1 MYLTTIKL
9 NAMKKIHL
17 LLIAI
22 LLFAL
27 NVRIANAA
35 CTPSFTASINNFV
48 VTFTNTSTTT
58 SGFPN
63 KIIYGWN
70 FGDNTYSS
78 DKNPVKTYTSSGYK
92 VVSLFMNDSFGCV
105 QTFTD
110 TILITAVGNFCN
122 ASFTKS
128 FNGLSVYFQNTSK
141 NRDGL
146 ENGLTFLW
154 NFGDGTTSIA
164 THPYKV
170 FATPGKK
177 IVRLDIKDSVQACF
191 ATRIDTFY
199 VHNASTCNASYVSSR
214 NGMTL
219 NFINTSTTISSVPNK
234 VNYYWEFGDG
244 SVSNLKDPVKTYSI
258 QGAWRVVLRIQDS
271 LGCSDVVSD
280 TVFVSA
286 TGTNCKAAFS
296 KSVNGLLV
304 NFNSTSL
311 NSTGSS
317 VGLNYLWSFGDSTT
331 STQKNPVKTYLT
343 NGPKLVKLTISDS
356 TRGCSDSYYDSLFLV
371 GPTVYCSAR
380 FEVGFDTT
388 TPFQFYILN
397 TSFIRPNSTFL
408 WNFGDGGSS
417 TVLAPSHTYA
427 NFGSYLVCL
436 TVSDSMCTSTFCDSV
451 GMDSSG
457 TLLKQGKFGF
467 KTLDYTTLLSTTGN
481 NAVNSKLEYSVFPN
495 PTSSQFTIELNL
507 KSISQVKL
515 ILTDLSGKVLL
526 DKEIQAIS
534 GLWSESINLSELQ
547 PAIYLLHI
555 QTNEGFKTS
564 KIIRN

>member
-1 MYLTTIKL
+1 
-9 NAMKKIHL
+9 MKKIHL
-17 LLIAI
+17 PLIAI

-35 CTPSFTASINNFV
+35 CAPSFTASINNFV

-63 KIIYGWN
+63 KIISYWN
-70 FGDNTYSS
+70 FGDNTISS
-78 DKNPVKTYTSSGYK
+78 EKNPVKTYTSSGYK
-92 VVSLFMNDSFGCV
+92 IVSLTMNDSFGCV
-105 QTFTD
+105 QTFVD

-128 FNGLSVYFQNTSK
+128 FTGLSIYFQNTSK
-141 NRDGL
+141 NT
-146 ENGLTFLW
+146 NGLAGGLTSMW
-154 NFGDGTTSIA
+154 DFGDGTTSVA
-164 THPYKV
+164 THPTKT

-177 IVRLDIKDSVQACF
+177 IVKLVIRDSVQACF

-219 NFINTSTTISSVPNK
+219 NFINTSTTISSVPNR
-234 VNYYWEFGDG
+234 VTYYWEFGDG
-244 SVSNLKDPVKTYSI
+244 TVSNLKDPVKTYSN
-258 QGAWRVVLRIQDS
+258 QGAWNVVLRIQDS

-304 NFNSTSL
+304 NFNSSSL
-311 NSTGSS
+311 NSTGFSA
-317 VGLNYLWSFGDSTT
+317 GLNYLWSFGDSTT
-331 STQKNPVKTYLT
+331 STQRNPVKNYLT
-343 NGPKLVKLTISDS
+343 GGPKLVQLTISD
-356 TRGCSDSYYDSLFLV
+356 TTQGCFDTYYDSLFLV

-380 FEVGFDTT
+380 FQVGFDTT

-397 TSFIRPNSTFL
+397 TSLIRPNSTFL

-417 TVLAPSHTYA
+417 TALAPSHTYA

-467 KTLDYTTLLSTTGN
+467 RTLDYTTLLPSTGN
-481 NAVNSKLEYSVFPN
+481 NTLNSKLEYSIYPN
-495 PTSSQFTIELNL
+495 PTNSLINVELNL
-507 KSISQVKL
+507 KNASQVKF
-515 ILTDLSGKVLL
+515 ILSDFSGKILL
-526 DKEIQAIS
+526 NKEMQAPS

-547 PAIYLLHI
+547 PALYLLHI
-555 QTNEGFKTS
+555 ITDEGIKMS
-564 KIIRN
+564 KIIKN

>member
-1 MYLTTIKL
+1 
-9 NAMKKIHL
+9 MKNKFL
-17 LLIAI
+17 PLLII
-22 LLFAL
+22 LVFTL
-27 NVRIANAA
+27 NVRFASAA
-35 CTPSFTASINNFV
+35 CNPSFTASINNFE

-63 KIIYGWN
+63 KIVSYWN
-70 FGDNTYSS
+70 FGDNTISNE
-78 DKNPVKTYTSSGYK
+78 KNPIKTYTSSGYK
-92 VVSLFMNDSFGCV
+92 VISLTINDSFGCF

-110 TILITAVGNFCN
+110 TILITAIGNFCN

-128 FNGLSVYFQNTSK
+128 FSGLSINFQNTSK
-141 NRDGL
+141 NRNGL
-146 ENGLTFLW
+146 EAGLTSMW
-154 NFGDGTTSIA
+154 DFGDGTTSIA
-164 THPYKV
+164 THPNKT
-170 FATPGKK
+170 FATPGIK
-177 IVRLDIKDSVQACF
+177 IVKLVIRDSAQACF

-199 VHNASTCNASYVSSR
+199 LHNASTCNASFVSSR
-214 NGMTL
+214 NGLTF
-219 NFINTSTTISSVPNK
+219 NFINTSTTISSVPNRVTYK
-234 VNYYWEFGDG
+234 WEFGDG
-244 SVSNLKDPVKTYSI
+244 TFSNLKDPVKTYSLP
-258 QGAWRVVLRIQDS
+258 GARLVVLKIEDS
-271 LGCSDVVSD
+271 LGCTDVVAD

-331 STQKNPVKTYLT
+331 STQRNPTKIYLT
-343 NGPKLVKLTISDS
+343 GGPKLVQLTISD
-356 TRGCSDSYYDSLFLV
+356 TTQGCFDTYYDSLFLV

-388 TPFQFYILN
+388 TPFQFSILN
-397 TSFIRPNSTFL
+397 TSFVRPNSTYL
-408 WNFGDGGSS
+408 WTFGDGGSS
-417 TVLAPSHTYA
+417 TLLAPSHTYA

-467 KTLDYTTLLSTTGN
+467 VTLNRTTLLPSTGN
-481 NAVNSKLEYSVFPN
+481 TTVNSNLEYSVYPN
-495 PTSSQFTIELNL
+495 PTNNLVTIELNQ
-507 KSISQVKL
+507 KNASQVKL
-515 ILTDLSGKVLL
+515 ILSDLSGKILL
-526 DKEIQAIS
+526 NKEMLAPS
-534 GLWSESINLSELQ
+534 GLWNESISLSDLQ

-555 QTNEGFKTS
+555 RTDEGFKTV
-564 KIIRN
+564 KIVRN